1 LSGRRF
7 VIFLFSLAI
16 LAVFNAFSLW
26 SIYLLYADGNF
37 GLMVTMVVL
46 TLLIDIIALNPKG
59 YPYRYMI
66 PAMILLFIL
75 TLYPMYYTF
84 RTAFTNYGTGH
95 LFTRQQS
102 IQKLLSDY
110 FYIPESPEEFEFSI
124 FIELDNYNPTDRFI
138 TLLICRSTTTGNQQR
153 RCRKYH
159 AGHSQN
165 V

>member
-1 LSGRRF
+1 
-7 VIFLFSLAI
+7 
-16 LAVFNAFSLW
+16 
-26 SIYLLYADGNF
+26 
-37 GLMVTMVVL
+37 MVTMVIL

-102 IQKLLSDY
+102 IQKLLSD
-110 FYIPESPEEFEFSI
+110 
-124 FIELDNYNPTDRFI
+124 
-138 TLLICRSTTTGNQQR
+138 
-153 RCRKYH
+153 
-159 AGHSQN
+159 
-165 V
+165 